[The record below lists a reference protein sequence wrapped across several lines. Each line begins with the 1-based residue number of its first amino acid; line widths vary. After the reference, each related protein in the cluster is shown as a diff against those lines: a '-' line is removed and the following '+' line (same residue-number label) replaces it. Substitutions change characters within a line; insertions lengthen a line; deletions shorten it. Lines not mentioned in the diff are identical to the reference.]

1 MPVRALSPKNTSL
14 AAISI
19 FPFSV
24 IGQDD
29 LPPEQLAML
38 EQLPP
43 DQRESIKEKLRVA
56 TGLQGEIE
64 QAFEEVISLVKKP
77 ELKDLKDQDGYCSEC
92 IYGFNFFQFSPS
104 TFAPSDDTPINSS
117 YSMGPGDKLL
127 VNYYGSDEKTE
138 EVFVNREGI
147 VVLPLLGPVNVTGM
161 TYGEAS
167 KYIQDKAKSE
177 LIGTQINISIR
188 EVRSVGVY
196 VLGEAYKP
204 GKYLLSGLSTVT
216 NALFISGGVNKK
228 GSLRNIQIKRDNK
241 TVATYDFY
249 DFLLKGSLDSEVTLQ
264 DGDII
269 FIPFIENSVIMGG
282 AFKRPHR
289 YEFKEGETLRDV
301 VELAGGFDTEVMDGS
316 RIELSTLDRSAST
329 RSLTYLNLAE
339 DAKKLIKDGDVLNVS
354 FTSGL
359 TPQSITLTGEVKN
372 PGEYSIRP
380 GETILE
386 IINRAGGYT
395 DEAYFQGA
403 VFLRKAVAKSQKEA
417 FARSADQLE
426 NTIVDVITNNAGSSI
441 SESTLVPLS
450 NLITKLRLEEPPGR
464 MVVDLDTLKLKTD
477 PIANFPVKNR
487 DSLFIPERP
496 SFVSIVGEV
505 LNATTVGFNPD
516 LSVDEYIDLAGGLN
530 DAADR
535 DKIFVILPDGKS
547 QLVKRSLF
555 SSSTY
560 ILPGSTIVITRDS
573 RPFDAISL
581 TQIITPILA
590 DLATSAAAIA
600 AISD

>member
-1 MPVRALSPKNTSL
+1 MKKLYSKIAFALL
-14 AAISI
+14 ISI
-19 FPFSV
+19 FPYTV
-24 IGQDD
+24 MGQDD

>member
-1 MPVRALSPKNTSL
+1 MKKLHSKIAFALL
-14 AAISI
+14 ISI
-19 FPFSV
+19 FPYSV

-167 KYIQDKAKSE
+167 RYIQDKAKSE

-204 GKYLLSGLSTVT
+204 GKYLLCGLSTVT

>member
-1 MPVRALSPKNTSL
+1 MKKLYSKIAFALL
-14 AAISI
+14 ISI
-19 FPFSV
+19 FPYSV

-228 GSLRNIQIKRDNK
+228 GSLRNIQIKRNNK

>member
-1 MPVRALSPKNTSL
+1 MKKLYSKIAFALL
-14 AAISI
+14 ISI
-19 FPFSV
+19 FPYSV

-289 YEFKEGETLRDV
+289 YEFKEGETLGDV
-301 VELAGGFDTEVMDGS
+301 VKLAGGFDTEVMDGS

-450 NLITKLRLEEPPGR
+450 NLITKLRLEETPGR

>member
-1 MPVRALSPKNTSL
+1 MKKLYSKIAFALL
-14 AAISI
+14 ISI
-19 FPFSV
+19 FPYSV

-289 YEFKEGETLRDV
+289 YEFKEGETLGDV
-301 VELAGGFDTEVMDGS
+301 VKLAGGFDTEVMDGS

>member
-1 MPVRALSPKNTSL
+1 MKKLHSKIAFALL
-14 AAISI
+14 ISI
-19 FPFSV
+19 FPYSV

-249 DFLLKGSLDSEVTLQ
+249 DFLLRGSLDSEITLQ

-289 YEFKEGETLRDV
+289 YEFKEGETLREV

>member
-1 MPVRALSPKNTSL
+1 MKKLYSKIAFALL
-14 AAISI
+14 IFI
-19 FPFSV
+19 FPYSV

-216 NALFISGGVNKK
+216 NALFISGGVNKE

>member
-1 MPVRALSPKNTSL
+1 MKKLYSKIAFALL
-14 AAISI
+14 ISI
-19 FPFSV
+19 FPYSV

-167 KYIQDKAKSE
+167 KYIQDKARSE

-228 GSLRNIQIKRDNK
+228 GSLRNIQIKRNNK

>member
-1 MPVRALSPKNTSL
+1 MKKLHSKIAIALL
-14 AAISI
+14 ISI
-19 FPFSV
+19 FPYSV

>member
-1 MPVRALSPKNTSL
+1 MKKLYSKIAFALL
-14 AAISI
+14 ISI
-19 FPFSV
+19 YPYSV

-64 QAFEEVISLVKKP
+64 EAFEEVISLVKKP

>member
-1 MPVRALSPKNTSL
+1 MKKLYSKIAFALL
-14 AAISI
+14 ISI
-19 FPFSV
+19 FPYSV

-441 SESTLVPLS
+441 GESTLVPLS

>member
-1 MPVRALSPKNTSL
+1 MKKLYSKIAFALL
-14 AAISI
+14 ISI
-19 FPFSV
+19 FPYSV

-301 VELAGGFDTEVMDGS
+301 VELAGGFDTEVMDGA

-450 NLITKLRLEEPPGR
+450 NLITKLRLEDPPGR

>member
-1 MPVRALSPKNTSL
+1 MKKLHSKIAFALL
-14 AAISI
+14 ISI
-19 FPFSV
+19 FPYTV

>member
-1 MPVRALSPKNTSL
+1 
-14 AAISI
+14 
-19 FPFSV
+19 
-24 IGQDD
+24 
-29 LPPEQLAML
+29 
-38 EQLPP
+38 
-43 DQRESIKEKLRVA
+43 
-56 TGLQGEIE
+56 
-64 QAFEEVISLVKKP
+64 
-77 ELKDLKDQDGYCSEC
+77 
-92 IYGFNFFQFSPS
+92 
-104 TFAPSDDTPINSS
+104 
-117 YSMGPGDKLL
+117 
-127 VNYYGSDEKTE
+127 
-138 EVFVNREGI
+138 
-147 VVLPLLGPVNVTGM
+147 M

-228 GSLRNIQIKRDNK
+228 GSLRNIQIKRNNK

>member
-1 MPVRALSPKNTSL
+1 MKKLYSKIAFALL
-14 AAISI
+14 ISI
-19 FPFSV
+19 FPYSV

-147 VVLPLLGPVNVTGM
+147 VVLPLLGPVNLTGM

-289 YEFKEGETLRDV
+289 YEFKEGETLGDV

-372 PGEYSIRP
+372 PGDYSIRP

>member
-1 MPVRALSPKNTSL
+1 MKKLHSKIAFALL
-14 AAISI
+14 ISI
-19 FPFSV
+19 FPYSV

-450 NLITKLRLEEPPGR
+450 NLITKLRLEDPPGR

>member
-1 MPVRALSPKNTSL
+1 MKKLHSKIAFALL
-14 AAISI
+14 IFI
-19 FPFSV
+19 FPYSV

-228 GSLRNIQIKRDNK
+228 GSLRNIQIKRNNK

-329 RSLTYLNLAE
+329 RSLTYLNLAK

>member
-1 MPVRALSPKNTSL
+1 MKKLYSKIAFALL
-14 AAISI
+14 ISI
-19 FPFSV
+19 FPYSV

-289 YEFKEGETLRDV
+289 YEFKEGETLGDV

>member
-1 MPVRALSPKNTSL
+1 MKKLYSKIAFALL
-14 AAISI
+14 ISI
-19 FPFSV
+19 FPYSV

-147 VVLPLLGPVNVTGM
+147 VVLPLLGPVNLTGM

>member
-1 MPVRALSPKNTSL
+1 MKKLHLKIAFALL
-14 AAISI
+14 ISI
-19 FPFSV
+19 FPYSV

-77 ELKDLKDQDGYCSEC
+77 ELKDLKDQEGYCSEC

-301 VELAGGFDTEVMDGS
+301 VELAGGFDTEVMDGA

>member
-1 MPVRALSPKNTSL
+1 MKKLHLKIAFALL
-14 AAISI
+14 ISI
-19 FPFSV
+19 FPYSV

-289 YEFKEGETLRDV
+289 YEFKEGETLGDV
-301 VELAGGFDTEVMDGS
+301 VKLAGGFDTEVMDGS

>member
-1 MPVRALSPKNTSL
+1 MKKLYSKIAFALL
-14 AAISI
+14 ISI
-19 FPFSV
+19 FPYSV

-147 VVLPLLGPVNVTGM
+147 VVLPLLGPVNLTGM

-289 YEFKEGETLRDV
+289 YEFKEGETLGDV

>member
-1 MPVRALSPKNTSL
+1 MKKLYSKIAFAFLIT
-14 AAISI
+14 I
-19 FPFSV
+19 FPYSV

-289 YEFKEGETLRDV
+289 YEFKEGETLGDV
-301 VELAGGFDTEVMDGS
+301 VELAGGFDTEVIDGS

-372 PGEYSIRP
+372 PGDYSIRP

>member
-1 MPVRALSPKNTSL
+1 MKKLYSKIAFALL
-14 AAISI
+14 ISI
-19 FPFSV
+19 FPYSV

-329 RSLTYLNLAE
+329 RSLTYLNLAK

>member
-1 MPVRALSPKNTSL
+1 MKKLHSKIAFALL
-14 AAISI
+14 ISI
-19 FPFSV
+19 LPYSV

>member
-1 MPVRALSPKNTSL
+1 MKKLYSKIAFALL
-14 AAISI
+14 ISI
-19 FPFSV
+19 FPYTV

-450 NLITKLRLEEPPGR
+450 NLITKLRLEVPPGR

>member
-1 MPVRALSPKNTSL
+1 MKKLYSKIAFALL
-14 AAISI
+14 ISI
-19 FPFSV
+19 FPYTV

-289 YEFKEGETLRDV
+289 YEFKEGETLGDV

-329 RSLTYLNLAE
+329 RSLTYLNLAK

>member
-1 MPVRALSPKNTSL
+1 MKKLHLKIAFALL
-14 AAISI
+14 ISI
-19 FPFSV
+19 FPYSV